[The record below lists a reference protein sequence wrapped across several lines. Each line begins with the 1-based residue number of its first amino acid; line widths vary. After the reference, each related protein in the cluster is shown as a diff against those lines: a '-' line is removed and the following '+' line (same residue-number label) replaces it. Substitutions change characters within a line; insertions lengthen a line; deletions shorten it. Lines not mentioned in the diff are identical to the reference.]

1 MELTENE
8 MYAVNGGIAWYVVAG
23 VAGLITY
30 VIGIFSGLTKLK
42 WQKDKNIEFIRN
54 LSIKLLIQIPKK
66 G

>member
-30 VIGIFSGLTKLK
+30 VIGIFSGYTNPNKC
-42 WQKDKNIEFIRN
+42 NN
-54 LSIKLLIQIPKK
+54 
-66 G
+66 